1 MYFKIP
7 TNHGYIFFMDSI
19 VKIQKS
25 TWTQVQGMFTSEGE
39 GRKEGRG
46 RKGICG
52 EGLIHFY
59 LGFISLNKKT
69 K

>member
-1 MYFKIP
+1 
-7 TNHGYIFFMDSI
+7 
-19 VKIQKS
+19 
-25 TWTQVQGMFTSEGE
+25 MFTSEGE